1 VGRFSN
7 LEFDGQGP
15 LREEPQLPGELRDEA
30 YYLKL
35 ADHDYRV
42 ARFDRALRYYS
53 RALEYN
59 ANIQPAWVGQVQML
73 IELGE
78 YKEAKLWADKAL
90 ELHRDSAD
98 LLSVKSIAWARQGDP
113 QKAIE
118 FSDAALGQRGP
129 TPLMWLARGEALM
142 AGKQSNDDHCM
153 EKAASE
159 SKQDWFMQLRIGRVY
174 YAYRQFAQAMTWV
187 SKAVQ
192 QEPAA
197 PFALHVLG
205 DCQLALGF
213 ASSAEHSYRQAVS
226 IAPGFA
232 LSTSSLAA
240 LEKRG
245 FLGRVWSD
253 ISGFLRRR

>member
-1 VGRFSN
+1 MGRFSN
-7 LEFDGQGP
+7 LEFEGKDP
-15 LREEPQLPGELRDEA
+15 LREELRAPGELRDET
-30 YYLKL
+30 YYLRL
-35 ADHDYRV
+35 ADQDYRA

-53 RALEYN
+53 RALESN
-59 ANIQPAWVGQVQML
+59 ANVLPAWVGQVQML

-90 ELHRDSAD
+90 ELHRDSPD
-98 LLSVKSIAWARQGDP
+98 LLSVKSVAWARQGDP

-129 TPLMWLARGEALM
+129 TPLMWLGRGEALM
-142 AGKQSNDDHCM
+142 AARQSNDDHCM

-159 SKQDWFMQLRIGRVY
+159 SKQDWFMQLRIARVY
-174 YAYRQFAQAMTWV
+174 YAYRRFAQAMTWV

-205 DCQLALGF
+205 DCQLSLGF
-213 ASSAEHSYRQAVS
+213 ASSAEHSYRQALSVDRD
-226 IAPGFA
+226 FA
-232 LSTSSLAA
+232 LSHSSLAG
-240 LEKRG
+240 LERRG
-245 FLGRVWSD
+245 ALGRIWSG

>member
-1 VGRFSN
+1 MGRFSN
-7 LEFDGQGP
+7 LEFDGNNP
-15 LREEPQLPGELRDEA
+15 LREEPQLPGELRDDA
-30 YYLKL
+30 YYLKA
-35 ADHDYRV
+35 ADQDYRA

-59 ANIQPAWVGQVQML
+59 ANVQAAWVGQVQML

-98 LLSVKSIAWARQGDP
+98 LLSVKSVAWARQGDP

-142 AGKQSNDDHCM
+142 AGRQANDDHCM

-174 YAYRQFAQAMTWV
+174 FAYRRFAQAMTWV
-187 SKAVQ
+187 SKAVK

-213 ASSAEHSYRQAVS
+213 ASSSEHSYRQAIS
-226 IAPGFA
+226 IDRDFS
-232 LSTSSLAA
+232 LSQSSLAA

-245 FLGRVWSD
+245 ILGRVWSD
-253 ISGFLRRR
+253 IRGFLRRR